1 MALSFSS
8 VVVLFLLF
16 SSVYVRVLVCVGPNY
31 E

>member
-16 SSVYVRVLVCVGPNY
+16 SSVYVRVRVGPNY